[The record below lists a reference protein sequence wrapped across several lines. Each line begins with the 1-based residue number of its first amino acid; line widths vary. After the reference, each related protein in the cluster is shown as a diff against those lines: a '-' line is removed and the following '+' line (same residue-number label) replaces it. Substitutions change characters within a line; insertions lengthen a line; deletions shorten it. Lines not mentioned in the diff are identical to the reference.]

1 VASGKYPVDRGSNV
15 CGLGIV
21 TVKICIIPGVDLSIV
36 IVSFNVRELL
46 SDCLESIFKL
56 KTAADKWQVIV
67 ADNDSMD
74 GTVSELR
81 EKFPMV
87 EIIASRKNLGF
98 AGGNNLA
105 RKKVEAAT
113 VLFLN
118 PDTRVTGRAIRK
130 SLEVLKSRTNVGA
143 VTCKVLLPGGEMDY
157 SCHRGLPT
165 VWNTLCYW
173 TGLGKCFPKSKLL
186 AGYKATYLDVNTAHE
201 IECVSGTF
209 LMIRREILED
219 IGWWDT
225 DYYWNG
231 EDIEMCYRLK
241 QAGWKIWYM
250 PDESIIHYKGSS
262 SGLWSTARNQVDKTT
277 KIRSAKSAAAAMR
290 IFVGKHRQE
299 LGPGWVMTVVNAGI
313 WVLEKYRLFKINHGF
328 KYA

>member
-1 VASGKYPVDRGSNV
+1 
-15 CGLGIV
+15 
-21 TVKICIIPGVDLSIV
+21 V
-36 IVSFNVRELL
+36 IVSFKVRKLL
-46 SDCLESIFKL
+46 GECLGSLFKF
-56 KTAADKWQVIV
+56 KEAGDEWQVIV
-67 ADNDSMD
+67 VDNASRDD
-74 GTVSELR
+74 TVPWLR
-81 EKFPMV
+81 RKFPQV
-87 EIIASRKNLGF
+87 EVIESRKNLGF

-118 PDTRVTGRAIRK
+118 PDTRVTGLAIRK
-130 SLEVLKSRTNVGA
+130 SLEVLKLKPEMGA

-250 PDESIIHYKGSS
+250 SDESIIHYKGSS
-262 SGLWSTARNQVDKTT
+262 SGLWSTAGLQVAQET

-290 IFVGKHRQE
+290 IFVSKHRQE
-299 LGPGWVMTVVNAGI
+299 LGSGWVMTVVNAGI
-313 WVLEKYRLFKINHGF
+313 WVLEKYRLFKINRGL